1 MKTLGTFSSH
11 TVFGMWSSS
20 FPLISNLENA
30 HCLKM
35 TRCFLVWTHCLFF
48 LLSCFRLLAIEED
61 LRQEQQ
67 EMKSA
72 ISRKEQIIDS
82 QERRIR
88 ELDAANNKLQK
99 TLTDMKDRVTRK
111 AESKQQT
118 YKTTLYVNDYN
129 KSSFC

>member
-1 MKTLGTFSSH
+1 MSI
-11 TVFGMWSSS
+11 S
-20 FPLISNLENA
+20 FYLLCCI
-30 HCLKM
+30 
-35 TRCFLVWTHCLFF
+35 FF
-48 LLSCFRLLAIEED
+48 VDRLLAIEED

-99 TLTDMKDRVTRK
+99 TLNDMKERVSRSSK
-111 AESKQQT
+111 SDNNKQQT

>member
-1 MKTLGTFSSH
+1 M
-11 TVFGMWSSS
+11 
-20 FPLISNLENA
+20 
-30 HCLKM
+30 
-35 TRCFLVWTHCLFF
+35 
-48 LLSCFRLLAIEED
+48 SCFRLLAIEED